1 MNWASDL
8 IVGLAGLTSSVAAI
22 AIGAVIVVTAGQ
34 LALLACRRWG
44 PCSAN

>member
-8 IVGLAGLTSSVAAI
+8 IVGLAGLTSSVATI
-22 AIGAVIVVTAGQ
+22 AIGAVIVVTVGQ

-44 PCSAN
+44 PCSAS